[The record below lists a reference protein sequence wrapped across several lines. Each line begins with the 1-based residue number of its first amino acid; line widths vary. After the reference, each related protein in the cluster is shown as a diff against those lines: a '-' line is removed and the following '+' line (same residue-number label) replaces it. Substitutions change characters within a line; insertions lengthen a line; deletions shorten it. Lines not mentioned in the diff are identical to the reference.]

1 MKKRFSSPETLMA
14 HLGEDRGED
23 RGAHHG
29 AVIPPL
35 YQNSLFTFRDWDDI
49 DAAFENR
56 TERPIY
62 SRLSNP
68 TTTVAEKKVAALAGE
83 GAACRLFSSGMAAIS
98 AAIFHA
104 VSAGDHVVAVKNVY
118 GPTNNFL
125 NTYLSDKLGL
135 TTGRGDDCG
144 HQKID
149 ERWRRQE
156 RRVGVPQHVGLLV
169 EVS

>member
-1 MKKRFSSPETLMA
+1 MA

-68 TTTVAEKKVAALAGE
+68 TTTV
-83 GAACRLFSSGMAAIS
+83 
-98 AAIFHA
+98 
-104 VSAGDHVVAVKNVY
+104 
-118 GPTNNFL
+118 
-125 NTYLSDKLGL
+125 
-135 TTGRGDDCG
+135 
-144 HQKID
+144 
-149 ERWRRQE
+149 
-156 RRVGVPQHVGLLV
+156 
-169 EVS
+169 